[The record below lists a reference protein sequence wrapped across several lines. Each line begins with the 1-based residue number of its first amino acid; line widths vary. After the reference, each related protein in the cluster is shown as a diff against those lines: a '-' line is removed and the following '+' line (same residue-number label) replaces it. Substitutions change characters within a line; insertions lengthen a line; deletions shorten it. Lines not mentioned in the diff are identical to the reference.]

1 MPHFEDSV
9 LLDEQVPLS
18 KYWNYLSSSEKPQQ
32 HIAWSFGAA
41 LSVNSTLECFSTLVH
56 WLFASVQA
64 KFQRSRENS
73 C

>member
-18 KYWNYLSSSEKPQQ
+18 KYWNSLPSSEKPQQ

-41 LSVNSTLECFSTLVH
+41 LSVSSTLECFSALAH
-56 WLFASVQA
+56 
-64 KFQRSRENS
+64 
-73 C
+73 